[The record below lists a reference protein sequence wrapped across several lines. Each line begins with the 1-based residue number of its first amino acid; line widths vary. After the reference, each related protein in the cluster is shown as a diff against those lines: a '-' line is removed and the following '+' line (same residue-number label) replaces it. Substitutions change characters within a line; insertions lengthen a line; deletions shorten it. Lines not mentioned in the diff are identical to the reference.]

1 MSILA
6 QDRILCRVAA
16 LPLVTALIHKPV
28 GGQSHSLRGLYSQ
41 VLDAFCYLTLEGRG
55 AASALGRAYLMDCE
69 LVFVLLIISV
79 PLPRLC
85 SHSRSVGFSR
95 LPTSLSAYLIM

>member
-6 QDRILCRVAA
+6 QDRILWRAAA
-16 LPLVTALIHKPV
+16 LSLVTALIHKPV
-28 GGQSHSLRGLYSQ
+28 GGQSHSLRGLYGQ
-41 VLDAFCYLTLEGRG
+41 VLDAFCYLTLEDRG
-55 AASALGRAYLMDCE
+55 AASLPWDCE
-69 LVFVLLIISV
+69 LVFVLLLISV
-79 PLPRLC
+79 PPPRLC